1 MSTFV
6 RHILLTLIS
15 IAVLCSC
22 TKGDDV
28 PTSEQ
33 SDFARLCLS
42 VSTFDGAPY
51 LGLTSRAEYA
61 NAATDGEKMQTL
73 RIVIVRPDGTV
84 EHNKYFD
91 FHQTPTTEF
100 GVATFKVAP
109 DTQKIVYLFANENA
123 PKPTDDSKL
132 LNYDFNQKIVIGQQF
147 PEAEIADLK
156 ISLTENVEQLSS
168 TMLPMCETHILDN
181 IVYTEKNRAYEY
193 SADLFVVRAATKFTF
208 NIKNMT
214 SQQVVTSNLKI
225 DKLARIE
232 YYMPNGT
239 EYSEPDVTMGGR
251 EITGYNVPTIN
262 NNDYYTFKSAI
273 ADKTLE
279 ANMADFISL
288 GAPIYLLEGKY
299 TDAESGGKNHKLSL
313 TINGVEDSAY
323 FPELPTLPRNTHA
336 VVNITI
342 KDAGISCTV
351 QVMPYG
357 AYELNPDFGI

>member
-1 MSTFV
+1 M
-6 RHILLTLIS
+6 
-15 IAVLCSC
+15 
-22 TKGDDV
+22 

-109 DTQKIVYLFANENA
+109 DTRKIVYLFANENA

-147 PEAEIADLK
+147 PAAEIADLK

-168 TMLPMCETHILDN
+168 TMLPMCEKHILDN

-193 SADLFVVRAATKFTF
+193 SDDLFVVRAATKFTF

-239 EYSEPDVTMGGR
+239 VYSEPDVTMGGR